1 MDLTSVDRLD
11 VDRVWAG
18 AVKVLGEIGLEIAND
33 DLAKALTGK
42 LPLKDGRILI
52 PADVA
57 EHYADEIRARFG
69 GPLETSPVAKPVLHN
84 LPLNPYW
91 LDPADGRI
99 KPNDTETVIRNSKLL
114 CQLTDEGKVCGS
126 VAGVPS
132 DVPAEMQFLMIYYLA
147 CVYGPHPGSW
157 SLMHTRRAMEYI
169 FEIADVMGLPRS
181 VYAESIS
188 PLKFTGQSVDL
199 ALEAGQQ
206 GVGVGIDP
214 MPVLGVSAPA
224 DWHMAWSQSVAENIG
239 CYALFREYG
248 LENVQAPSV
257 RLFLS
262 NPSACTPYF
271 SAPQHIVALLMRRK
285 VREFFGLATV
295 GAELMLVASK
305 APDPQAAMEKMAGC
319 MLGKVFGFGHIEG
332 AGGLWMDEVFSPQ
345 QLIIDAEIGRFV
357 GSVDVDVADPAG
369 DIVSVIESGLEAGSF
384 LEADLTLDRFGEF
397 AWSPDLFDLASR
409 GSWRGDHQTLLKR
422 ATEIAESKS
431 AAYTYELN
439 DHRREALDAII
450 ARAQVEFGGRT
461 RA

>member
-1 MDLTSVDRLD
+1 MDLTSVHQLD
-11 VDRVWAG
+11 VDRIWAG

-33 DLAKALTGK
+33 TLAQDLTGK
-42 LPLKDGRILI
+42 LDLRGGRVRI

-57 EHYADEIRARFG
+57 EHYAEEIRTRFG
-69 GPLETSPVAKPVLHN
+69 GPLDTPPVVKPVLHN

-99 KPNDTETVIRNSKLL
+99 KPNDSETVIRNSKLL
-114 CQLTDEGKVCGS
+114 CQLTDEGMVCGS

-132 DVPAEMQFLMIYYLA
+132 DVPPEMQFLMIYYLS
-147 CVYGPHPGSW
+147 CVYGRHPGSW
-157 SLMHTRRAMEYI
+157 SLMHTRRAMAYI
-169 FEIADVMGLPRS
+169 FEVADVMGLPRS

-199 ALEAGQQ
+199 ALEAARQ

-224 DWHMAWSQSVAENIG
+224 DWHMAGSQSVAENIG

-248 LENVQAPSV
+248 VENVQAPSV

-285 VREFFGLATV
+285 VREFFGLTTV
-295 GAELMLVASK
+295 GGELMLVAGKS
-305 APDPQAAMEKMAGC
+305 PDAQTAMEKMAGC
-319 MLGKVFGFGHIEG
+319 MLGKVYGFGHLEG

-345 QLIIDAEIGRFV
+345 QLVIDAEIARFV
-357 GSVDVDVADPAG
+357 GSVDVDVAEPVG

-384 LEADLTLDRFGEF
+384 LEADLTLDRFSQF
-397 AWSPDLFDLASR
+397 AWSPDLCDLAPR
-409 GSWRGDHQTLLKR
+409 GSWTGDHQTLLKR
-422 ATEIAESKS
+422 ATEIAESKA
-431 AAYTYELN
+431 AAYTYELT

-450 ARAQVEFGGRT
+450 ARARAEFG
-461 RA
+461 